1 MANESAPILPSDI
14 LSEAVEQPVSRMRK
28 RPAPAYDLRLRKKR
42 RKKPVNPDD
51 PDDPDNPDDETGD
64 TDPDDD
70 DDDDDSTTGTGTD
83 DEESGGDEDENE
95 LQQIDTRPKQQMQ
108 NPFQQNRPQPEKNT
122 MKEKP
127 KGPEK
132 TQRSPWQQ
140 MIDFLVHGAKGAMIK
155 NGDVSTKT
163 SLADQI
169 MAGLGFKSFKKDIML
184 QEQAKEFWKQKASG
198 KKADMRLL
206 NTDLIDRKIRA
217 EEKQEQRPQ
226 KQFEQQKQKRQ
237 KDAVQLQ
244 RDLSERISKQR
255 REENIRIQT
264 ERQTMQLN
272 QQGQKVATLQRDNAT
287 RIAQNELTMSH
298 ANAKQLKIPTVA
310 VPEIVRTDGTRTT
323 ETGLKNTQTISAEQ
337 TRQRQE
343 QVQTNNKQ
351 NTEAQQIMAQQAA
364 LNAQQ
369 AAMNAQ
375 QPLSA
380 QQAAAAATVATLA
393 MQALA
398 ERAQM
403 GHVHAPIRPRPVD
416 IMREQAQLNQRQ
428 EQPFNAQK
436 IADEVIKDAG
446 GIKNIAAAINNR
458 NNGDNI
464 LATAG
469 QSVSQDPNVSDNSA
483 NATLANAG
491 QVHQENQPNESKQQE
506 RG

>member
-1 MANESAPILPSDI
+1 MANESTPILPSDI

-51 PDDPDNPDDETGD
+51 PDDPDNPDDPDDETDD

-70 DDDDDSTTGTGTD
+70 DDDDGTTGSGTD

-108 NPFQQNRPQPEKNT
+108 NPFQQQKPQPEKNT

-132 TQRSPWQQ
+132 TERSPWQQ

-184 QEQAKEFWKQKASG
+184 QEQAKEFWQQKASG

-206 NTDLIDRKIRA
+206 NTDLIDRKIRD
-217 EEKQEQRPQ
+217 EEKREQQPQ
-226 KQFEQQKQKRQ
+226 KQFEQQQMKRQ
-237 KDAVQLQ
+237 KDTVQLQ
-244 RDLSERISKQR
+244 RDLSQRISKQR

-264 ERQTMQLN
+264 ERQSMQLK
-272 QQGQKVATLQRDNAT
+272 QQGQNIAAQQRDNAT

-298 ANAKQLKIPTVA
+298 ADTKRLKIPSVA
-310 VPEIVRTDGTRTT
+310 TPEIVRTDGTKIA
-323 ETGLKNTQTISAEQ
+323 ETGVKNTQTISAEQ

-343 QVQTNNKQ
+343 QAQINNKQ

-369 AAMNAQ
+369 PMM
-375 QPLSA
+375 SA
-380 QQAAAAATVATLA
+380 QQAAVAATTATLA

-403 GHVHAPIRPRPVD
+403 GHVHAPRPIRPRPLN
-416 IMREQAQLNQRQ
+416 IMREQVQLNQQQ
-428 EQPFNAQK
+428 EQPFNAYK
-436 IADEVIKDAG
+436 VADEVIKKSG
-446 GIKNIAAAINNR
+446 GLEKMAAEVNNR
-458 NNGDNI
+458 NADNI

-469 QSVSQDPNVSDNSA
+469 QSVSQDSNVSDNSA

-491 QVHQENQPNESKQQE
+491 QVHQENQPNEAKQQE